1 MAARMVTAIARTIPT
16 VARFCFGA
24 MYPSWA
30 PVPGTRPGTGPSTWI
45 LEGLIGEMC
54 ELLHTSHKNATS
66 RYKRLCLQAT
76 PPMILRP
83 VRSPP
88 SMIHQLP
95 LPDRFHSFRQI
106 TSSSISWSSDR
117 SATISGGDGVRRSIE
132 RVERGGAFIT
142 DAAANLQPFRDAGE
156 QRSGRWPLP
165 REVVADVGVA
175 AGGIIP

>member
-16 VARFCFGA
+16 VARFGFGA

-76 PPMILRP
+76 
-83 VRSPP
+83 
-88 SMIHQLP
+88 
-95 LPDRFHSFRQI
+95 
-106 TSSSISWSSDR
+106 
-117 SATISGGDGVRRSIE
+117 
-132 RVERGGAFIT
+132 T
-142 DAAANLQPFRDAGE
+142 DDLAAGE
-156 QRSGRWPLP
+156 ESPEHDP
-165 REVVADVGVA
+165 PVA
-175 AGGIIP
+175 ASGQAS